1 MKSEVEQVA
10 RPLRIEYPGAF
21 YHVTSRGNEKKD
33 IFKSRRD
40 REKFLS
46 YLESATERYGAVIH
60 AYCLMSN
67 HYHLILETPLG
78 NLAQIMK
85 HINSSYTTYYNVKRK
100 RAGHLLQGRYKA
112 IVVEADV
119 YATELS
125 RYLHLNPVRAGMVKM
140 PEDYPWMSYRYYT
153 ADTAP
158 PWLTTGFIL
167 NYFGSRG
174 ATSKGKYREFVHDLI
189 NVEYSTPLQGAI
201 ASTILGSAEFV
212 SDIQE
217 RHLSNKKADRDLP
230 SLRELTAR
238 PSLEEIVQFVRKAF
252 ADDER
257 LATKAGIYLC
267 HRYSGKKLKEI
278 GDLFRLTES
287 GVTRASKRFE
297 KIIEDDAN
305 LKSILTEI
313 KRGLKLSIAYGLL
326 PEPILQR

>member
-1 MKSEVEQVA
+1 MESEVDEVA

-21 YHVTSRGNEKKD
+21 YHVTTRGNEKKD

-67 HYHLILETPLG
+67 HYHLIVETPLG
-78 NLAQIMK
+78 NLSQIMK

-112 IVVEADV
+112 IVVEADA
-119 YATELS
+119 YAMELS
-125 RYLHLNPVRAGMVKM
+125 RYLHLNPVRAGMVKK

-158 PWLTTGFIL
+158 HWLTTSFIL
-167 NYFGSRG
+167 NYFGNKE
-174 ATSKGKYREFVHDLI
+174 ATSKEKYREFVDNLI
-189 NVEYSTPLQGAI
+189 NLEYSTPLQETI

-212 SDIQE
+212 SEIQE
-217 RHLSNKKADRDLP
+217 RHLNGKKADRDLP

-238 PSLEEIVQFVRKAF
+238 PSLAEIVQAVRNAF
-252 ADDER
+252 PDDDR
-257 LATKAGIYLC
+257 LATKAGIHMC
-267 HRYSGKKLKEI
+267 HRYSGIKLKEI
-278 GDLFRLTES
+278 GGVFQLTES

-297 KIIEDDAN
+297 KIIGDDAS
-305 LKSILTEI
+305 LKKKLTEI
-313 KRGLKLSIAYGLL
+313 KKGLKLSIA
-326 PEPILQR
+326 